1 LATSIVIIN
10 MRALTLSAA
19 AILLACGACAPSS
32 QTPKPE
38 DIATRMMSIPSPILD
53 TCIAEAALEAACP
66 TQMPRVI
73 DGESRARAFRTGH
86 SSVFF
91 AEWRGPYPGLSPRN
105 APPRFVHINVI
116 ASPVDHPL
124 AFNWPTRATVA
135 PVDLENVPR
144 KRNEPLLIGAYTWTG
159 RKGEVALAPSFPAGG
174 IEGDHLIFRWVEAPT
189 AYSISLHAWRP
200 VVKGFNSL
208 RAVVKSV
215 PSIFGR

>member
-1 LATSIVIIN
+1 MVVLS
-10 MRALTLSAA
+10 LSAA
-19 AILLACGACAPSS
+19 AILLASGACASS
-32 QTPKPE
+32 QQMPKPE
-38 DIATRMMSIPSPILD
+38 DAATRMMAIPRTVLD
-53 TCIAEAALEAACP
+53 GCTDEAALEPACP
-66 TQMPRVI
+66 TQMPRVT
-73 DGESRARAFRTGH
+73 DGESRARAFRTGR

-91 AEWRGPYPGLSPRN
+91 AEWRGPYPGLSHRN

-124 AFNWPTRATVA
+124 AFKWPTRATIA
-135 PVDLENVPR
+135 LEDLENVPR

-174 IEGDHLIFRWVEAPT
+174 IEGDHLIFRWVEAAT

-200 VVKGFNSL
+200 VVKCFNSL

-215 PSIFGR
+215 PFDHRK